1 MAPSEAAAADDG
13 PFGGPSGVS
22 DDEWL
27 ADASP
32 GPGVGSMPLG
42 PPDAAGTES
51 MMHGAH
57 ASVDGEGFTHG
68 IADPISAAG
77 STNGEADRPSTPP
90 PGTDGQDNDW
100 LGGAPTPS
108 DFAPENPDGW
118 SSLDNSFASKPPPS
132 PLGPKLAAV
141 GADADASWTEHRASP
156 FGGTDSPQKAPA
168 EVAAHRPADMMGM
181 MPPVNVT
188 SQPQQTFVVKKASSL
203 GDLFGGGGTD
213 LDDGA
218 YVSPVAASTNPFD
231 DPPPA
236 ADDSGWARVAEWAS
250 LGLAKFR
257 ALDGGTREREVSDA
271 MESVLEETLAR
282 NIELQREL
290 SRTSSASRRPAP
302 RRRDSRARIAAE
314 CPPKPSVQ
322 STISSGALSS

>member
-141 GADADASWTEHRASP
+141 GADADTSWTEHRASP

-168 EVAAHRPADMMGM
+168 EVAAHRPAEMMGM

-218 YVSPVAASTNPFD
+218 YVSPVAASTNPFGEMVD
-231 DPPPA
+231 DDDAFFDQLAGAPRQQTQPPPFGA
-236 ADDSGWARVAEWAS
+236 PPPPNMSTVDPTPTEIAGGGGGDGVDAPAYGMDVPAEGVGGVAEGVDA
-250 LGLAKFR
+250 LAMGVGGLAMG
-257 ALDGGTREREVSDA
+257 DGGTAGDQ
-271 MESVLEETLAR
+271 VLGT
-282 NIELQREL
+282 
-290 SRTSSASRRPAP
+290 P
-302 RRRDSRARIAAE
+302 
-314 CPPKPSVQ
+314 
-322 STISSGALSS
+322 